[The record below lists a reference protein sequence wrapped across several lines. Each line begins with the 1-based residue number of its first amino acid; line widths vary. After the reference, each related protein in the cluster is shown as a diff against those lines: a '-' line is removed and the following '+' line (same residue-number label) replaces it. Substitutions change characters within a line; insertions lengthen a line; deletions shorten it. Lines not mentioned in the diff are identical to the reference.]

1 MKVFKFTLRKVEVV
15 VHSSFLFYLR
25 TPFHF
30 VLRFYAKQK
39 QVKTET
45 ENIVPLSNNIIK
57 TENIVPLSNR
67 IIKTENIVP
76 LSNRIIVD
84 IFDLDI
90 FDLDIFDLDIFG
102 LAIRRSLLLLLLLIN
117 GFISA
122 KSQGEVNIPQPAD
135 LDLVEERRLLKAV
148 GTAQKAVRNAPDD
161 AEVWGQ
167 LGHVY
172 LIHRWEV
179 PAIACYR
186 QANTI
191 APDEFRWLYFL
202 GRLTTR
208 REPEAAVKY
217 LNRALALNDAYAPAH
232 LYLASALRILGK
244 LDDAQQHLKTAKEL
258 QPDNPFSELWLGEI
272 AFAQRQVELARTH
285 LENALRLNP
294 NQSEAHALMAQV
306 ATRLG
311 DKETAKRH
319 AHAARQPSRH
329 SELSDPLWWHVLRAG
344 VTAPLYAERGRRY
357 MAEGNYID
365 AVTEFEVLISRTQKD
380 IDVWLDYGVSLFHIE
395 RYAQARAALEHAQTL
410 LRSDEDVRKN
420 KKPHEIAYLQA
431 QTYNHIAQIYYETGQ
446 TDAAILTGQ
455 KAIQLFHAS
464 VTSNQWPVTRKETLG
479 NTTFL
484 NWKLETGNWKL
495 IHRKPKAESH
505 DATYTTFLAN
515 VHANLAMAYEDIGQ
529 LEQAVA
535 QYKKSLELV
544 PTKSALHRDLA
555 GVYWKM
561 RRYAE
566 AEPHYKSVIADAPTD
581 LQAVYRLGLIS
592 LTKED
597 YETAIARFEKVIEL
611 DAAHVRAYEALGI
624 AYQELG
630 DISAAMGAFEEVL
643 RLEPDN
649 KNASEMLKRRE

>member
-45 ENIVPLSNNIIK
+45 ENIVPLSNNII
-57 TENIVPLSNR
+57 V
-67 IIKTENIVP
+67 
-76 LSNRIIVD
+76 
-84 IFDLDI
+84 
-90 FDLDIFDLDIFG
+90 DIFG
-102 LAIRRSLLLLLLLIN
+102 LAIQRSLLLLLLLIS

-148 GTAQKAVRNAPDD
+148 ETAQKAVRNAPDD

-172 LIHRWEV
+172 LSHRWEV

-186 QANTI
+186 RANTL

-217 LNRALALNDAYAPAH
+217 LNRALALNDAYAPLH

-244 LDDAQQHLKTAKEL
+244 LDEARQHLENAKDL
-258 QPDNPFSELWLGEI
+258 QPNNPFSELWLGEI
-272 AFAQRQVELARTH
+272 AFAQRQVELAKTH

-294 NQSEAHALMAQV
+294 KQSEAHALMAQV

-329 SELSDPLWWHVLRAG
+329 SELSDPLWSDVLRAG

-365 AVTEFEVLISRTQKD
+365 AVAEFEVLISRTQKD
-380 IDVWLDYGVSLFHIE
+380 IDVWLDYSVSLFHIE
-395 RYAQARAALEHAQTL
+395 RYAQAHAALEHVQTL

-431 QTYNHIAQIYYETGQ
+431 QTYNYIAQIYYETGQ

-455 KAIQLFHAS
+455 KAIQLFHNS
-464 VTSNQWPVTRKETLG
+464 WTENIDNNVIEQRHDIFGPG
-479 NTTFL
+479 NTQPSLTKNSRLFL
-484 NWKLETGNWKL
+484 DTGNRVLGQKTL
-495 IHRKPKAESH
+495 DSA
-505 DATYTTFLAN
+505 YTTFLAN

-529 LEQAVA
+529 LEQAIV

-555 GVYWKM
+555 GVYWRM

-566 AEPHYKSVIADAPTD
+566 AEPHYKSVAADEPTNI
-581 LQAVYRLGLIS
+581 QAVYRLGLIS

-597 YETAIARFEKVIEL
+597 YEAAIAQFEKVIEL
-611 DAAHVRAYEALGI
+611 DAAHVRAYEAVGI
-624 AYQELG
+624 AYQEIG
-630 DISAAMGAFEEVL
+630 DISAAMDAFEEVL

-649 KNASEMLKRRE
+649 KNASEMIKQLRGKQ